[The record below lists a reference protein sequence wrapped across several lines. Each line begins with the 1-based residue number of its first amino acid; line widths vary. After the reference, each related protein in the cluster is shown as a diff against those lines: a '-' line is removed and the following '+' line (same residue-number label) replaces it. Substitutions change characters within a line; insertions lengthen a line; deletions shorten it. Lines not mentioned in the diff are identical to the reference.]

1 MFICHAFF
9 YFLDI
14 EEEDGIGGEF
24 LVAWVGYEMMEIDRH
39 FRSEIV
45 GCRKGGLLGLL
56 VLIWTMGFGNGI

>member
-1 MFICHAFF
+1 M
-9 YFLDI
+9 FLDI

-56 VLIWTMGFGNGI
+56 